1 MGRLGHQTHA
11 GDPVNMLDI
20 LIVCVLIA
28 YAISGYYQGFV
39 TNLVATL
46 GLLVGGLL
54 AISLIPRFMSDRT
67 PTVSSSLIAL
77 AVVIGA
83 AVVGQAIGTY
93 VGTDLREGLVWRP
106 LRWVDA
112 VGGSVLSM
120 VAVLCAAWALGY
132 AVSGSQIPYL
142 STAARGSAILDR
154 VDGVMPDGATDVL
167 ESFNKVLDTNLFPRY
182 LEPFENE
189 TIKAVG
195 PPDPTSLR
203 TPGVRAAAGS
213 VVKILGSASCN
224 RGIEGSG
231 FVYANDRV
239 MTNAHVVAGVSDP
252 FVVID
257 QRRVRAD
264 VVLFDPKLDVAVLA
278 VPGLGVSPI
287 GFDESGKAGDSAAV
301 LGFPENGPFDARA
314 ARIRMEQRLRSP
326 DIYNEGQVVR
336 QTFSIRS
343 LVRSGNSGGPLV
355 SEDGKVLGVIFAA
368 SITDS
373 STGYAL
379 TARQVRADARLGRN
393 ATTEVS
399 TGACT

>member
-1 MGRLGHQTHA
+1 M
-11 GDPVNMLDI
+11 NFLDI
-20 LIVCVLIA
+20 LVILVMVA

-39 TNLVATL
+39 TNLVATV
-46 GLLVGGLL
+46 GLFVGGLL
-54 AISLIPRFMSDRT
+54 AISLIPKFMNERA
-67 PTVSSSLIAL
+67 PTVTSSLIAL
-77 AVVIGA
+77 AVVVGA

-93 VGTDLREGLVWRP
+93 VGTDIRDGLVWRP

-112 VGGSVLSM
+112 VGGSALSM

-132 AVSGSQIPYL
+132 AVSGSQIPYV

-154 VDGVMPDGATDVL
+154 VDRVMPDGATDIL
-167 ESFNKVLDTNLFPRY
+167 DAFNKVLDTNLFPRY

-195 PPDPTSLR
+195 PPDQASLDS
-203 TPGVRAAAGS
+203 PAVRAAAGS

-231 FVYANDRV
+231 FVYATDRV
-239 MTNAHVVAGVSDP
+239 MTNAHVVAGVTDP
-252 FVVID
+252 FVVIG

-278 VPGLGVSPI
+278 VPGLGLAPI
-287 GFDESGKAGDSAAV
+287 GFDESGEAGDPGVV
-301 LGFPENGPFDARA
+301 LGYPENGPFDARA

-326 DIYNEGQVVR
+326 DIYDKGQVVR
-336 QTFSIRS
+336 KTFSIRS

-368 SITDS
+368 SITDR

-379 TARQVRADARLGRN
+379 TAGQVGADADAGRN

>member
-1 MGRLGHQTHA
+1 MGRLDHQADA
-11 GDPVNMLDI
+11 GDPVNFLDI
-20 LIVCVLIA
+20 LVILVLIA

-39 TNLVATL
+39 TNLVATV

-54 AISLIPRFMSDRT
+54 AISLIPKFMNERT
-67 PTVSSSLIAL
+67 PTVTSSLIAL
-77 AVVIGA
+77 AVVVGA

-93 VGTDLREGLVWRP
+93 VGTDIRDGLVWRP

-112 VGGSVLSM
+112 VGGSALSM

-132 AVSGSQIPYL
+132 AVSGSQIPYV
-142 STAARGSAILDR
+142 STAARGSTILDR
-154 VDGVMPDGATDVL
+154 VNRVMPDGATDVL
-167 ESFNKVLDTNLFPRY
+167 DAFNKVLDTNLFPRY

-195 PPDPTSLR
+195 PPDQASLDSPAVR
-203 TPGVRAAAGS
+203 TAAGS
-213 VVKILGSASCN
+213 VVKILGTASCN

-231 FVYANDRV
+231 FVYATDRV
-239 MTNAHVVAGVSDP
+239 MTNAHVVAGVTDP
-252 FVVID
+252 FVVIG

-287 GFDESGKAGDSAAV
+287 GFDDSGKAGDPAAV
-301 LGFPENGPFDARA
+301 LGYPENGPFDARA

-326 DIYNEGQVVR
+326 DIYDKGQVMR
-336 QTFSIRS
+336 RTFSIRS

-379 TARQVRADARLGRN
+379 TARQVGADAELGQN

>member
-1 MGRLGHQTHA
+1 MGRLNHPTDA
-11 GDPVNMLDI
+11 GDSVNILDI
-20 LIVCVLIA
+20 LVILVLIA

-39 TNLVATL
+39 TNLVATI

-54 AISLIPRFMSDRT
+54 AISLIPRFLNDRT
-67 PTVSSSLIAL
+67 PTVTSSLIAL
-77 AVVIGA
+77 AVVVGA

-93 VGTDLREGLVWRP
+93 VGTDIRNGLVWRP

-112 VGGSVLSM
+112 VGGSALSM

-132 AVSGSQIPYL
+132 AVSGAQIPYV
-142 STAARGSAILDR
+142 STAARESTILDR
-154 VDGVMPDGATDVL
+154 VDRVMPDGATDVL
-167 ESFNKVLDTNLFPRY
+167 DAFNKVLDTNLFPRY

-195 PPDPTSLR
+195 SPDPTSLN

-239 MTNAHVVAGVSDP
+239 MTNAHVVAGVTDP
-252 FVVID
+252 FVVIG

-264 VVLFDPKLDVAVLA
+264 VVLFDPKLDIAVLA
-278 VPGLGVSPI
+278 APGLGLSPI
-287 GFDESGKAGDSAAV
+287 PFDESGKAGDPGAV
-301 LGFPENGPFDARA
+301 LGYPENGPFDARA
-314 ARIRMEQRLRSP
+314 ARIRMKQRLRSP
-326 DIYNEGQVVR
+326 DIYDEGQVVR

-355 SEDGKVLGVIFAA
+355 SEEGKVLGVIFAA
-368 SITDS
+368 SVTDR

-379 TARQVRADARLGRN
+379 TASQVGADAQLGQN
-393 ATTEVS
+393 ATSEVS
-399 TGACT
+399 TGDCA

>member
-1 MGRLGHQTHA
+1 M
-11 GDPVNMLDI
+11 NILDFLVI
-20 LIVCVLIA
+20 LVLIA

-39 TNLVATL
+39 TNLVATV
-46 GLLVGGLL
+46 GLLAGGLL
-54 AISLIPRFMSDRT
+54 AISLIPKFMDDRV
-67 PTVSSSLIAL
+67 PTVSSSFIAL
-77 AVVIGA
+77 AAVIGA

-93 VGTDLREGLVWRP
+93 VGTDIRNGLVWSP

-112 VGGSVLSM
+112 VGGSALSM

-132 AVSGSQIPYL
+132 AVSGTQIPYV
-142 STAARGSAILDR
+142 STAARESVILDR
-154 VDGVMPDGATDVL
+154 VNRVMPDGASDVL
-167 ESFNKVLDTNLFPRY
+167 DAFNRVLDTNLFPRY
-182 LEPFENE
+182 LEPFDNE
-189 TIKAVG
+189 TITAVG
-195 PPDPTSLR
+195 PPDASSLN
-203 TPGVRAAAGS
+203 TAGVRTAAGS

-231 FVYANDRV
+231 FVYADGRV

-252 FVVID
+252 FVVIG
-257 QRRVRAD
+257 QRKVPAD
-264 VVLFDPKLDVAVLA
+264 VVVFDPDLDVAVLA
-278 VPGLGVSPI
+278 VEGLALPPI
-287 GFDESGKAGDSAAV
+287 DFDFSGKAGDKAAV

-326 DIYNEGQVVR
+326 DIYGNGEVQR
-336 QTFSIRS
+336 ETFSIRS

-355 SEDGKVLGVIFAA
+355 SEEGEVLGVIFAA

-379 TARQVRADARLGRN
+379 TATQVSADANRGRS
-393 ATTEVS
+393 ATAEVS